1 MTYNFIRRFGNSY
14 QQIKEPGIENEFHIV
29 NDIAVVKPLN
39 YQCSSNGESNEF
51 ILDGETWLQ
60 LPWSGWHVNKNGYV
74 SCFGVPLHQVV
85 AYLNDMIPAWGEV
98 IDHKNRNR
106 LDNRI
111 QNLRP
116 CSPIQNGWNSV
127 KKHGHQLKNGKWRF
141 TFSKSY
147 PTMADAEEGLRSGEF
162 QYMSKNRT
170 CFINETFDT
179 YEEGYQW
186 WRFKAGIH
194 YGEFSPF
201 ANPFKSCQEI
211 VKEAS
216 ENSKNQQPS

>member
-1 MTYNFIRRFGNSY
+1 MLYPFVNAFGDKYQKIVIPGKENHFYIVGDIVVVTPINSSS
-14 QQIKEPGIENEFHIV
+14 IFLLDE
-29 NDIAVVKPLN
+29 DIWNKM
-39 YQCSSNGESNEF
+39 
-51 ILDGETWLQ
+51 
-60 LPWSGWHVNKNGYV
+60 PWSGWKINKNNYISNCGLL
-74 SCFGVPLHQVV
+74 LHRVV
-85 AYLNDMIPAWGEV
+85 AYLCDMLIGQYGV
-98 IDHKNRNR
+98 MIDHKNRNR
-106 LDNRI
+106 CDCRKENIRI
-111 QNLRP
+111 
-116 CSPIQNGWNSV
+116 CTAIQNGWNSV
-127 KKHGHQLKNGKWRF
+127 KKHGHQLKSGKWRF

-186 WRFKAGIH
+186 WKFKAGTH

-201 ANPFKSCQEI
+201 ANPYKTCQEI

-216 ENSKNQQPS
+216 ENSKRQQPS

>member
-1 MTYNFIRRFGNSY
+1 MDFPFIRHFGKNY
-14 QQIKEPGIENEFHIV
+14 QRISEYGCANKFRTIGDIV
-29 NDIAVVKPLN
+29 AVKPLLN
-39 YQCSSNGESNEF
+39 LKDSDNKSEF
-51 ILDGETWLQ
+51 LVDDWVWDK
-60 LPWSGWHVNKNGYV
+60 LPWSEWRVSKSGYV
-74 SCFGVPLHQVV
+74 YCCGVPLHQI
-85 AYLNDMIPAWGEV
+85 AMYLNGVEFNRDTV
-98 IDHKNRNR
+98 IDHKNRNP

-116 CSPIQNGWNSV
+116 CTPIENGWNNNR
-127 KKHGHQLKNGKWRF
+127 KHGHQLKNGKWRF
-141 TFSKSY
+141 TFSKSF

-211 VKEAS
+211 IKEAS
-216 ENSKNQQPS
+216 ENSTHQRPS